1 MKPRIAILDY
11 GVGNL
16 RSVRKG
22 LENSGAEV
30 VITNKRDSLLDSNAM
45 VLPGVGAFCDA
56 MNDLTPFMDDITSYV
71 KAKPILGICLGL
83 QLLFTASEEDGLHQ
97 GLDLLKGK
105 VVKLPDTVKIPQMGW
120 NSTEIKKES
129 RLLKGLK
136 SGEFFYYVHSYY
148 AIPDG
153 DVTTATTTYGVEVPA
168 VVEDGNIYATQFHP
182 EKSGSAGLKILENF
196 VKLAGGK

>member
-71 KAKPILGICLGL
+71 KVKPLLGICLGL
-83 QLLFTASEEDGLHQ
+83 QLLFTESEEDGLHQ

-168 VVEDGNIYATQFHP
+168 VVEYGNVYATQFHP
-182 EKSGSAGLKILENF
+182 EKSGGAGLKILENF
-196 VKLAGGK
+196 VELAMGK